1 MVLDQYKLA
10 RLNSSLRA
18 KVNAGVQ
25 LVSLREKVNR
35 ILDEASRLAEY
46 EIDVPDDRITAWLED
61 VNSSVTSMRSE
72 SIGIVEFEVAD
83 ELTAISEAEA
93 PPAPTDPEGTSVIDA
108 DAPEV

>member
-10 RLNSSLRA
+10 RLDSSLRA

-46 EIDVPDDRITAWLED
+46 EIDVPDEKITAWLED
-61 VNSSVTSMRSE
+61 VNTSVASMISE
-72 SIGIVEFEVAD
+72 GAGIEAFQVAD
-83 ELTAISEAEA
+83 ELAAISEAEA
-93 PPAPTDPEGTSVIDA
+93 EDEIPSV
-108 DAPEV
+108 

>member
-10 RLNSSLRA
+10 RLNSGLRA

-25 LVSLREKVNR
+25 LVSLREKVSR

-46 EIDVPDDRITAWLED
+46 EIDVPDDKVTAWLEE

-72 SIGIVEFEVAD
+72 SIAIVEFEVAD
-83 ELTAISEAEA
+83 ELTAISEAAA